1 MQLLRDVWDWFT
13 DPSNWQG
20 VDGVPHR
27 LAEHLLLSVAAV
39 AIGCL
44 IALPLALWLGHIGRG
59 GFVALTMS
67 NLSRAV
73 PVLAVLVMLALAPSP
88 FGLSTFSTLTAFV
101 LFAMPPLLTTTYV
114 GIRGV
119 DRDVVD
125 AARGMGMGPWQ
136 LLWRVE
142 VPLAKPLIIT
152 GLRLAAVQVVATVTL
167 AAFVAG
173 GGLGRI
179 IASGYGR
186 QDDAELVAG
195 ALLVAALALTTE
207 LAMLAWQRR
216 ATLAPAA
223 RAD

>member
-1 MQLLRDVWDWFT
+1 MDLLGDVWSWFT
-13 DPSNWQG
+13 DASNWQG

-27 LAEHLLLSVAAV
+27 LAEHVLLSVAAV
-39 AIGCL
+39 GIGCL
-44 IALPLALWLGHIGRG
+44 LALPLAMWLGHIGRG

-73 PVLAVLVMLALAPSP
+73 PVLAVLVLLALAPSP

-195 ALLVAALALTTE
+195 ALLVAGLALSTE
-207 LAMLAWQRR
+207 LALLAWQRR
-216 ATLAPAA
+216 ATLAPAP

>member
-1 MQLLRDVWDWFT
+1 
-13 DPSNWQG
+13 
-20 VDGVPHR
+20 
-27 LAEHLLLSVAAV
+27 
-39 AIGCL
+39 
-44 IALPLALWLGHIGRG
+44 
-59 GFVALTMS
+59 
-67 NLSRAV
+67 
-73 PVLAVLVMLALAPSP
+73 
-88 FGLSTFSTLTAFV
+88 V

-186 QDDAELVAG
+186 QDDAQLVAG

-207 LAMLAWQRR
+207 LGLLAWQRR
-216 ATLAPAA
+216 ATPTPTA
-223 RAD
+223 RPD